1 MENSAKAIIIAGGMF
16 ILIMVITLL
25 VIFGRSLSSY
35 MQGQHDKEMVKQ
47 ITEFNNKF
55 ANYQGTELRG
65 NELISVLNRV
75 IDYNALEAGE
85 YGYDPVLVEIDLV
98 DRNALDSVI
107 KFNTSSTEEKNFLD
121 ECFQNKNKQIIK
133 NSKDKDDNL
142 KTISQ
147 KGTTI
152 LSKYSDK
159 EKYPDNYI
167 PRLTDTKLQKLS
179 AEISNIVQEQDNSTW
194 LDGYDGD
201 RKAVYNRTRAKK
213 LTSILGYQVSA
224 EGTEKCKINVDGIE
238 KDIIPTVKKATC
250 EYYQY
255 TQFKRIMFK
264 CTSIEYSQDT
274 GRINK
279 MSFEVKTTT
288 DGKIVTN

>member
-107 KFNTSSTEEKNFLD
+107 KFNSTDENFL
-121 ECFQNKNKQIIK
+121 FKKNVRKIK
-133 NSKDKDDNL
+133 NSKDSDDEL

-167 PRLTDTKLQKLS
+167 PKLTDTKLQKLS
-179 AEISNIVQEQDNSTW
+179 AEISNIAQKQDNSSW
-194 LDGYDGD
+194 LDGYD
-201 RKAVYNRTRAKK
+201 RKEVYNSTRAKK
-213 LTSILGYQVSA
+213 LTNILGYQVSA

-238 KDIIPTVKKATC
+238 KDIIPAVKKATC

-264 CTSIEYSQDT
+264 CTLIEYSQDT

>member
-1 MENSAKAIIIAGGMF
+1 MENSTKAIIIAGGMF

-25 VIFGRSLSSY
+25 VVFGRSLSSY
-35 MQGQHDKEMVKQ
+35 MQGQHDKEIVKQ
-47 ITEFNNKF
+47 VTEFNNKF

-107 KFNTSSTEEKNFLD
+107 KFNSTDENFL
-121 ECFQNKNKQIIK
+121 FKKNVRKIK
-133 NSKDKDDNL
+133 NSKDSDDEL

-152 LSKYSDK
+152 LSKYSQD
-159 EKYPDNYI
+159 DANYI
-167 PRLTDTKLQKLS
+167 PKLTDTKLQKLS
-179 AEISNIVQEQDNSTW
+179 AEISNIVQEQDNSSW

-201 RKAVYNRTRAKK
+201 RIAVYNRTRAKK
-213 LTSILGYQVSA
+213 LTSILGYEVSA
-224 EGTEKCKINVDGIE
+224 EGKIKVDGIE
-238 KDIIPTVKKATC
+238 KDIIPAVKNATC

>member
-35 MQGQHDKEMVKQ
+35 MQDQHDKEMVKQ

-107 KFNTSSTEEKNFLD
+107 KFNSKDENFL
-121 ECFQNKNKQIIK
+121 FKKNVSKIK
-133 NSKDKDDNL
+133 NSKDSDDEL

-179 AEISNIVQEQDNSTW
+179 AEISNIAQEKDNSSW
-194 LDGYDGD
+194 LDGYDGN
-201 RKAVYNRTRAKK
+201 RIAVYNRTRAKK
-213 LTSILGYQVSA
+213 LTSILGYEVSA
-224 EGTEKCKINVDGIE
+224 EGKIKVDGIE
-238 KDIIPTVKKATC
+238 KDIIPAVKNATC

>member
-1 MENSAKAIIIAGGMF
+1 MENSTKAIIIAGGMF

-25 VIFGRSLSSY
+25 VVFGRSLSSY
-35 MQGQHDKEMVKQ
+35 MQGQHDKEIVKQ
-47 ITEFNNKF
+47 VTEFNNKF

-107 KFNTSSTEEKNFLD
+107 KFNSTDENFL
-121 ECFQNKNKQIIK
+121 FKKNASKIK
-133 NSKDKDDNL
+133 NSKDSDDEL

-179 AEISNIVQEQDNSTW
+179 AEISNIAQKQDNSSW
-194 LDGYDGD
+194 LDGYD
-201 RKAVYNRTRAKK
+201 RKEVYNSTRAKK
-213 LTSILGYQVSA
+213 LTNILGYQVSA

-238 KDIIPTVKKATC
+238 KDIIPAVKKATC

-264 CTSIEYSQDT
+264 CTLIEYSQDT

>member
-1 MENSAKAIIIAGGMF
+1 MENSTKAIIIAGGMF

-107 KFNTSSTEEKNFLD
+107 KFNSTDENFL
-121 ECFQNKNKQIIK
+121 FKKNVSKIK
-133 NSKDKDDNL
+133 NSKDSDDEL

-179 AEISNIVQEQDNSTW
+179 AEISNIAQEKDNSSW
-194 LDGYDGD
+194 LNKYDEEN
-201 RKAVYNRTRAKK
+201 RKTVYNSTRAKK
-213 LTSILGYQVSA
+213 LTNILGYTVSA
-224 EGTEKCKINVDGIE
+224 VGTEICKINVDGIE
-238 KDIIPTVKKATC
+238 KDIIPAVKKATC

>member
-1 MENSAKAIIIAGGMF
+1 MENSTKAIIIAGGMF

-25 VIFGRSLSSY
+25 VVFGRSLSSY
-35 MQGQHDKEMVKQ
+35 MQGQHDKEIVKQ
-47 ITEFNNKF
+47 VTEFNNKF

-75 IDYNALEAGE
+75 IDYNALEAGV

-107 KFNTSSTEEKNFLD
+107 KFNSTDENFL
-121 ECFQNKNKQIIK
+121 FKKNASKIK
-133 NSKDKDDNL
+133 NSKDSDEAL

-179 AEISNIVQEQDNSTW
+179 AEISNIAQEKDNSSW
-194 LDGYDGD
+194 LDGYDGN
-201 RKAVYNRTRAKK
+201 RIAVYNRTRAKK
-213 LTSILGYQVSA
+213 LTSILGYEVSA
-224 EGTEKCKINVDGIE
+224 EGKIKVDGIE
-238 KDIIPTVKKATC
+238 KDIIPAVKNATC

>member
-1 MENSAKAIIIAGGMF
+1 MENSTKAIIIAGGMF

-107 KFNTSSTEEKNFLD
+107 KFNSTDENFL
-121 ECFQNKNKQIIK
+121 FKKNASKIK
-133 NSKDKDDNL
+133 NSKDSDDEL

-179 AEISNIVQEQDNSTW
+179 AEISNIAQEKDNSSW
-194 LDGYDGD
+194 LNKYDEEN
-201 RKAVYNRTRAKK
+201 RKTVYNSTRAKK
-213 LTSILGYQVSA
+213 LTNILGYTVSA
-224 EGTEKCKINVDGIE
+224 VGTEICKINVDGIE
-238 KDIIPTVKKATC
+238 KDIIPAVKKATC

>member
-1 MENSAKAIIIAGGMF
+1 MENSTKAIIIAGGMF

-25 VIFGRSLSSY
+25 VVFGRSLSSY
-35 MQGQHDKEMVKQ
+35 MQGQHDKEIVKQ
-47 ITEFNNKF
+47 VTEFNNKF

-107 KFNTSSTEEKNFLD
+107 KFNSTDENFL
-121 ECFQNKNKQIIK
+121 FKKNVRKIK
-133 NSKDKDDNL
+133 NSKDSDDEL

-179 AEISNIVQEQDNSTW
+179 AEISNIAQEKDNSSW
-194 LDGYDGD
+194 LDGYDGN
-201 RKAVYNRTRAKK
+201 RIAVYNRTRAKK
-213 LTSILGYQVSA
+213 LTSILGYTVD
-224 EGTEKCKINVDGIE
+224 EDGTCAVNNKNILNA
-238 KDIIPTVKKATC
+238 VKKATL

>member
-1 MENSAKAIIIAGGMF
+1 MENSTKAIIIAGGMF

-25 VIFGRSLSSY
+25 VVFGRSLSSY
-35 MQGQHDKEMVKQ
+35 MQGQHDKEIVKQ
-47 ITEFNNKF
+47 VTEFNNKF

-107 KFNTSSTEEKNFLD
+107 KFNSKDENFL
-121 ECFQNKNKQIIK
+121 FKKNVSKIK
-133 NSKDKDDNL
+133 NSKDSDDEL

-179 AEISNIVQEQDNSTW
+179 AEISNIAQEKDNSSW
-194 LDGYDGD
+194 LDGYDGN
-201 RKAVYNRTRAKK
+201 RIAVYNRTRAKK
-213 LTSILGYQVSA
+213 LTSILGYEVSA
-224 EGTEKCKINVDGIE
+224 EGKIKVDGIE
-238 KDIIPTVKKATC
+238 KDIIPAVKNATC

>member
-65 NELISVLNRV
+65 TELISVLNRV

-98 DRNALDSVI
+98 DRNALDRGI
-107 KFNTSSTEEKNFLD
+107 KCNSADEDVLFKKNAS
-121 ECFQNKNKQIIK
+121 KIK
-133 NSKDKDDNL
+133 NSKDSDDEL
-142 KTISQ
+142 KTVSQ
-147 KGTTI
+147 KGTTM

-179 AEISNIVQEQDNSTW
+179 AEISNIAQKQDNSSW
-194 LDGYDGD
+194 LNKYDEEN
-201 RKAVYNRTRAKK
+201 RKTVYNSTRAKK
-213 LTSILGYQVSA
+213 LTNILGYTVSA
-224 EGTEKCKINVDGIE
+224 VGTEICKINVDGIE
-238 KDIIPTVKKATC
+238 KDIIPAVKKATC

>member
-107 KFNTSSTEEKNFLD
+107 KFNSTDENFL
-121 ECFQNKNKQIIK
+121 FKKNASKIK
-133 NSKDKDDNL
+133 NSKDSDDEL

-179 AEISNIVQEQDNSTW
+179 AEISNIAQKQDNSSW
-194 LDGYDGD
+194 LDGYD
-201 RKAVYNRTRAKK
+201 RKEVYNSTRAKK
-213 LTSILGYQVSA
+213 LTNILGYTVSA
-224 EGTEKCKINVDGIE
+224 VGTEICKINVDGIE
-238 KDIIPTVKKATC
+238 KDIIPAVKKATC

>member
-35 MQGQHDKEMVKQ
+35 MQGQHDKEIVKQ
-47 ITEFNNKF
+47 VTEFNNKF

-107 KFNTSSTEEKNFLD
+107 KFNSKDENFL
-121 ECFQNKNKQIIK
+121 FKKNVSKIK
-133 NSKDKDDNL
+133 NSKDSDDEL

-179 AEISNIVQEQDNSTW
+179 AEISNIAQEKDNSSW

-201 RKAVYNRTRAKK
+201 RIAVYNRTRAKK
-213 LTSILGYQVSA
+213 LTSILGYEVSA
-224 EGTEKCKINVDGIE
+224 EGKIKVDGIE
-238 KDIIPTVKKATC
+238 KDIIPAVKNATC

>member
-107 KFNTSSTEEKNFLD
+107 KFNSTDENFL
-121 ECFQNKNKQIIK
+121 FKKNVRKIK
-133 NSKDKDDNL
+133 NSKDSDDEL

-167 PRLTDTKLQKLS
+167 PKLTDTKLQKLS
-179 AEISNIVQEQDNSTW
+179 AEISNIAQKQDNSSW

-201 RKAVYNRTRAKK
+201 RKKVYNSTRAKK
-213 LTSILGYQVSA
+213 LTNILGYKVSA
-224 EGTEKCKINVDGIE
+224 EDTEICKIDVDGIK
-238 KDIIPTVKKATC
+238 KDIIPAVKKATC

>member
-1 MENSAKAIIIAGGMF
+1 MENSTKAIIIAGGMF

-25 VIFGRSLSSY
+25 VVFGRSLSSY
-35 MQGQHDKEMVKQ
+35 MQGQHDKEIVKQ
-47 ITEFNNKF
+47 VTEFNNKF

-107 KFNTSSTEEKNFLD
+107 KFNSKDENFL
-121 ECFQNKNKQIIK
+121 FKKNVSKIK
-133 NSKDKDDNL
+133 NSKDSDDVL

-179 AEISNIVQEQDNSTW
+179 AEISNIAQEKDNSSW

-201 RKAVYNRTRAKK
+201 RIAVYNRTRAKK
-213 LTSILGYQVSA
+213 LTSILGYEVSA
-224 EGTEKCKINVDGIE
+224 EGKIKVDGIE
-238 KDIIPTVKKATC
+238 KDIIPAVKNATC

>member
-1 MENSAKAIIIAGGMF
+1 MENSTKAIIIAGGMF

-25 VIFGRSLSSY
+25 VVFGRSLSSY
-35 MQGQHDKEMVKQ
+35 MQGQHDKEIVKQ
-47 ITEFNNKF
+47 VTEFNNKF

-107 KFNTSSTEEKNFLD
+107 KFNSTDENFL
-121 ECFQNKNKQIIK
+121 FKKNASKIK
-133 NSKDKDDNL
+133 NSKDSDDEL

-179 AEISNIVQEQDNSTW
+179 AEISNIAQKQDNSSW
-194 LDGYDGD
+194 LNKYDEEN
-201 RKAVYNRTRAKK
+201 RKTVYNSTRAKK
-213 LTSILGYQVSA
+213 LTNILGYTVSA
-224 EGTEKCKINVDGIE
+224 VGTEICKINVDGIE
-238 KDIIPTVKKATC
+238 KDIIPAVKKATC

>member
-35 MQGQHDKEMVKQ
+35 MQDQHDKEIVKQ
-47 ITEFNNKF
+47 VTEFNNKF

-107 KFNTSSTEEKNFLD
+107 KFNSKDENFL
-121 ECFQNKNKQIIK
+121 FKKNVSKIK
-133 NSKDKDDNL
+133 NSKDSDDEL

-179 AEISNIVQEQDNSTW
+179 AEISNIAQEKDNSSW

-201 RKAVYNRTRAKK
+201 RIAVYNRTRAKK
-213 LTSILGYQVSA
+213 LTSILGYEVSA
-224 EGTEKCKINVDGIE
+224 EGKIKVDGIE
-238 KDIIPTVKKATC
+238 KDIIPAVKNATC

>member
-1 MENSAKAIIIAGGMF
+1 MENSTKAIIIAGGMF

-25 VIFGRSLSSY
+25 VVFGRSLSSY
-35 MQGQHDKEMVKQ
+35 MQGQHDKEIVKQ
-47 ITEFNNKF
+47 VTEFNNKF

-107 KFNTSSTEEKNFLD
+107 KFNSKDENFL
-121 ECFQNKNKQIIK
+121 FKKNVSKIK
-133 NSKDKDDNL
+133 NSKDSDNEL

-179 AEISNIVQEQDNSTW
+179 AEISNIAQEKDNSSW
-194 LDGYDGD
+194 LDGYDGN
-201 RKAVYNRTRAKK
+201 RIAVYNRTRAKK
-213 LTSILGYQVSA
+213 LTSILGYEVSA
-224 EGTEKCKINVDGIE
+224 EGKIKVDGIE
-238 KDIIPTVKKATC
+238 KDIIPAVKNATC

>member
-1 MENSAKAIIIAGGMF
+1 MF
-16 ILIMVITLL
+16 
-25 VIFGRSLSSY
+25 
-35 MQGQHDKEMVKQ
+35 K
-47 ITEFNNKF
+47 
-55 ANYQGTELRG
+55 
-65 NELISVLNRV
+65 
-75 IDYNALEAGE
+75 
-85 YGYDPVLVEIDLV
+85 
-98 DRNALDSVI
+98 
-107 KFNTSSTEEKNFLD
+107 KNVS
-121 ECFQNKNKQIIK
+121 KIK
-133 NSKDKDDNL
+133 NSKDSDDEL

-179 AEISNIVQEQDNSTW
+179 AEISNIAQEKDNSSW
-194 LDGYDGD
+194 LNKYDEEN
-201 RKAVYNRTRAKK
+201 RKTVYNSTRAKK
-213 LTSILGYQVSA
+213 LTNILGYTVSA
-224 EGTEKCKINVDGIE
+224 VGTEICKINVDGIE
-238 KDIIPTVKKATC
+238 KDIIPAVKKATC

>member
-1 MENSAKAIIIAGGMF
+1 MF

-25 VIFGRSLSSY
+25 VVFGRSLSSY
-35 MQGQHDKEMVKQ
+35 MQGQHDKEIVKQ
-47 ITEFNNKF
+47 VTEFNNKF

-107 KFNTSSTEEKNFLD
+107 KFNSKDENFL
-121 ECFQNKNKQIIK
+121 FKKNVSKIK
-133 NSKDKDDNL
+133 NSKDSDDEL

-179 AEISNIVQEQDNSTW
+179 AEISNIAQEKDNSSW

-201 RKAVYNRTRAKK
+201 RIAVYNRTRAKK
-213 LTSILGYQVSA
+213 LTSILGYEVSA
-224 EGTEKCKINVDGIE
+224 EGKIKVDGIE
-238 KDIIPTVKKATC
+238 KDIIPAVKNATC

>member
-1 MENSAKAIIIAGGMF
+1 MENSTKAIIIAGGMF

-25 VIFGRSLSSY
+25 VVFGRSLSSY

-107 KFNTSSTEEKNFLD
+107 KFNSKDENFL
-121 ECFQNKNKQIIK
+121 FKKNVSKIK
-133 NSKDKDDNL
+133 NSKDSDEAL

-152 LSKYSDK
+152 LSNYSK
-159 EKYPDNYI
+159 ENDANYI
-167 PRLTDTKLQKLS
+167 PKLTDTKLQKLS
-179 AEISNIVQEQDNSTW
+179 AEISNIVQEQDNSSW
-194 LDGYDGD
+194 LDGYDGN
-201 RKAVYNRTRAKK
+201 RIAVYNRTRAKK
-213 LTSILGYQVSA
+213 LTSILGYTVD
-224 EGTEKCKINVDGIE
+224 EDGTCAVNNKNILNA
-238 KDIIPTVKKATC
+238 VKKATL

>member
-1 MENSAKAIIIAGGMF
+1 MENSTKAIIIAGGMF

-25 VIFGRSLSSY
+25 VVFGRSLSSY
-35 MQGQHDKEMVKQ
+35 MQGQHDKEIVKQ
-47 ITEFNNKF
+47 VTEFNNKF

-107 KFNTSSTEEKNFLD
+107 KFNSTDENFL
-121 ECFQNKNKQIIK
+121 FKKNASKIK
-133 NSKDKDDNL
+133 NSKDSDEAL

-152 LSKYSDK
+152 LSNYSK
-159 EKYPDNYI
+159 ENDANYI
-167 PRLTDTKLQKLS
+167 PKLTDTKLQKLS
-179 AEISNIVQEQDNSTW
+179 AEISNIVQDQDNSSW

-201 RKAVYNRTRAKK
+201 RNAVYNRTRAKK
-213 LTSILGYQVSA
+213 LTSILGYTVY
-224 EGTEKCKINVDGIE
+224 EDGTCAVNNKSILNA
-238 KDIIPTVKKATC
+238 VKKATL

>member
-25 VIFGRSLSSY
+25 VVFGRSLSSY
-35 MQGQHDKEMVKQ
+35 MQGQHDKEIVKQ
-47 ITEFNNKF
+47 VTEFNNKF

-107 KFNTSSTEEKNFLD
+107 KFNSKDENFL
-121 ECFQNKNKQIIK
+121 FKKNVSKIK
-133 NSKDKDDNL
+133 NSKDSDDEL

-179 AEISNIVQEQDNSTW
+179 AEISNIAQEKDNSSW

-201 RKAVYNRTRAKK
+201 RIAVYNRTRAKK
-213 LTSILGYQVSA
+213 LTSILGYEVSA
-224 EGTEKCKINVDGIE
+224 EGKIKVDGIE
-238 KDIIPTVKKATC
+238 KDIIPAVKNATC

>member
-1 MENSAKAIIIAGGMF
+1 M
-16 ILIMVITLL
+16 
-25 VIFGRSLSSY
+25 
-35 MQGQHDKEMVKQ
+35 
-47 ITEFNNKF
+47 
-55 ANYQGTELRG
+55 
-65 NELISVLNRV
+65 ISVLNRV

-85 YGYDPVLVEIDLV
+85 YGYDPVLVEINFNN
-98 DRNALDSVI
+98 RTELDSVI

-121 ECFQNKNKQIIK
+121 ECFQNKNKTIIK

-142 KTISQ
+142 KKISQ

-152 LSKYSDK
+152 LSKYSQD
-159 EKYPDNYI
+159 DANYI

-179 AEISNIVQEQDNSTW
+179 AEISNIVQEQDNSSW

-213 LTSILGYQVSA
+213 LTSILGYTV
-224 EGTEKCKINVDGIE
+224 EEDGTCAVNKKNILNA
-238 KDIIPTVKKATC
+238 VKKATV
-250 EYYQY
+250 EYYQF

>member
-25 VIFGRSLSSY
+25 VVFGRSLSSY

-107 KFNTSSTEEKNFLD
+107 KFNSTDENFL
-121 ECFQNKNKQIIK
+121 FKKNVSKIK
-133 NSKDKDDNL
+133 NSKDSDDEL

-179 AEISNIVQEQDNSTW
+179 AEISNIAQEKDNSSW
-194 LDGYDGD
+194 LNKYDEEN
-201 RKAVYNRTRAKK
+201 RKTVYNSTRAKK
-213 LTSILGYQVSA
+213 LTNILGYTVSA
-224 EGTEKCKINVDGIE
+224 VGTEICKINVDGIE
-238 KDIIPTVKKATC
+238 KDIIPAVKKATC

>member
-107 KFNTSSTEEKNFLD
+107 KFNSTDENFL
-121 ECFQNKNKQIIK
+121 FKKNVSKIK
-133 NSKDKDDNL
+133 NSKDSDDEL

-179 AEISNIVQEQDNSTW
+179 AEISNIAQKQDNSSW
-194 LDGYDGD
+194 LNKYDEEN
-201 RKAVYNRTRAKK
+201 RKTVYNSTRAKK
-213 LTSILGYQVSA
+213 LTNILGYTVSA
-224 EGTEKCKINVDGIE
+224 VGTEICKINVDGIE
-238 KDIIPTVKKATC
+238 KDIIPAVKKATC

>member
-107 KFNTSSTEEKNFLD
+107 KFNSTDENFL
-121 ECFQNKNKQIIK
+121 FKKNVSKIK
-133 NSKDKDDNL
+133 NSKDSDDEL

-179 AEISNIVQEQDNSTW
+179 AEISNIAQKQDNSSW
-194 LDGYDGD
+194 LNKYDEEN
-201 RKAVYNRTRAKK
+201 RKTVYNSTRAKK
-213 LTSILGYQVSA
+213 LTNILGYTVSA
-224 EGTEKCKINVDGIE
+224 VGTEICKINVDGKE
-238 KDIIPTVKKATC
+238 KDIIPAVKKATC

>member
-35 MQGQHDKEMVKQ
+35 MQDQHDKEMVKQ

-107 KFNTSSTEEKNFLD
+107 KFNSTDENFL
-121 ECFQNKNKQIIK
+121 FKKNVSKIK
-133 NSKDKDDNL
+133 NSKDSDDEL

-179 AEISNIVQEQDNSTW
+179 AEISNIAQEKDNSSW
-194 LDGYDGD
+194 LNKYDEEN
-201 RKAVYNRTRAKK
+201 RKTVYNSTRAKK
-213 LTSILGYQVSA
+213 LTNILGYTVSA
-224 EGTEKCKINVDGIE
+224 VGTEICKINVDGIE
-238 KDIIPTVKKATC
+238 KDIIPAVKNATC

-264 CTSIEYSQDT
+264 CTLIEYSQDT

>member
-1 MENSAKAIIIAGGMF
+1 MENSTKAIIIAGGMF

-25 VIFGRSLSSY
+25 VVFGRSLSSY
-35 MQGQHDKEMVKQ
+35 MQGQHDKEIVKQ
-47 ITEFNNKF
+47 VTEFNNKF

-107 KFNTSSTEEKNFLD
+107 KFNSKDENFL
-121 ECFQNKNKQIIK
+121 FKKNVSKIK
-133 NSKDKDDNL
+133 NSKDSDDEL

-179 AEISNIVQEQDNSTW
+179 AEISNIAQEKDNSSW

-201 RKAVYNRTRAKK
+201 RIAVYNRTRAKK
-213 LTSILGYQVSA
+213 LTSILGYEVSA
-224 EGTEKCKINVDGIE
+224 EGKIKVDGIE
-238 KDIIPTVKKATC
+238 KDIIPAVKNATC

>member
-1 MENSAKAIIIAGGMF
+1 MENSTKAIIIAGGMF

-107 KFNTSSTEEKNFLD
+107 KFNSKDENFL
-121 ECFQNKNKQIIK
+121 FKKNVSKIK
-133 NSKDKDDNL
+133 NSKDSDDEL

-179 AEISNIVQEQDNSTW
+179 AEISNIAQEKDNSSW
-194 LDGYDGD
+194 LNKYDEEN
-201 RKAVYNRTRAKK
+201 RKTVYNSTRAKK
-213 LTSILGYQVSA
+213 LTNILGYTVSA
-224 EGTEKCKINVDGIE
+224 VGTEICKINVDGIE
-238 KDIIPTVKKATC
+238 KDIIPAVKKATC

>member
-1 MENSAKAIIIAGGMF
+1 MENSTKAIIIAGGMF

-25 VIFGRSLSSY
+25 VVFGRSLSSY
-35 MQGQHDKEMVKQ
+35 MQGQHDKEIVKQ
-47 ITEFNNKF
+47 VTEFNNKF

-107 KFNTSSTEEKNFLD
+107 KFNSKDENFL
-121 ECFQNKNKQIIK
+121 FKKNVSKIK
-133 NSKDKDDNL
+133 NSKDSDNEL

-179 AEISNIVQEQDNSTW
+179 AEISNIAQKQDNSSW
-194 LDGYDGD
+194 LDGYD
-201 RKAVYNRTRAKK
+201 RKEVYNSTRAKK
-213 LTSILGYQVSA
+213 LTNILGYTVSA
-224 EGTEKCKINVDGIE
+224 VGTEICKINVDGIE
-238 KDIIPTVKKATC
+238 KDIIPAVKKATC

>member
-107 KFNTSSTEEKNFLD
+107 KFNSTDENFL
-121 ECFQNKNKQIIK
+121 FKKNVSKIK
-133 NSKDKDDNL
+133 NSKDSDDEL

-179 AEISNIVQEQDNSTW
+179 AEISNIAQEKDNSSW
-194 LDGYDGD
+194 LNKYDEEN
-201 RKAVYNRTRAKK
+201 RKTVYNSTRAKK
-213 LTSILGYQVSA
+213 LTNILGYTVSA
-224 EGTEKCKINVDGIE
+224 VGTEICKINVDGIE
-238 KDIIPTVKKATC
+238 KDIIPAVKKATC

-264 CTSIEYSQDT
+264 CTSIEYSQDS

>member
-107 KFNTSSTEEKNFLD
+107 KFNSTDENFL
-121 ECFQNKNKQIIK
+121 FKKNASKIK
-133 NSKDKDDNL
+133 NSKDSDDEL

-179 AEISNIVQEQDNSTW
+179 AEISNIAQEKDNSSW
-194 LDGYDGD
+194 LNKYDEEN
-201 RKAVYNRTRAKK
+201 RKTVYNSTRAKK
-213 LTSILGYQVSA
+213 LTNILGYTVSA
-224 EGTEKCKINVDGIE
+224 VGTEICKINVDGIE
-238 KDIIPTVKKATC
+238 KDIIPAVKKATC

-264 CTSIEYSQDT
+264 CTLIEYSQDT

>member
-25 VIFGRSLSSY
+25 VVFGRSLSSY
-35 MQGQHDKEMVKQ
+35 MQGQHDKEIVKQ
-47 ITEFNNKF
+47 VTEFNNKF

-75 IDYNALEAGE
+75 IDYNALEAGV

-107 KFNTSSTEEKNFLD
+107 KFNSKDENFL
-121 ECFQNKNKQIIK
+121 FKKNVSKIK
-133 NSKDKDDNL
+133 NNKDSDDEL

-152 LSKYSDK
+152 LSKYSQD
-159 EKYPDNYI
+159 DANYI
-167 PRLTDTKLQKLS
+167 PKLTDTKLQKLS
-179 AEISNIVQEQDNSTW
+179 AEISNIVQEKDNSSW

-201 RKAVYNRTRAKK
+201 RIAVYNRTRAKK
-213 LTSILGYQVSA
+213 LTNILGYTVSA
-224 EGTEKCKINVDGIE
+224 VGTEICKINVDGIE
-238 KDIIPTVKKATC
+238 KDIIPAVKKATC

-264 CTSIEYSQDT
+264 CTLIEYSQDT

>member
-25 VIFGRSLSSY
+25 VIFGRSLSSD
-35 MQGQHDKEMVKQ
+35 MQDQHDKEMVKQ

-107 KFNTSSTEEKNFLD
+107 KFNSKDENFL
-121 ECFQNKNKQIIK
+121 FKKNVSKIK
-133 NSKDKDDNL
+133 NSKDSDNEL

-179 AEISNIVQEQDNSTW
+179 AEISNIAQEKDNSSW
-194 LDGYDGD
+194 LDGYDGN
-201 RKAVYNRTRAKK
+201 RIAVYNRTRAKK
-213 LTSILGYQVSA
+213 LTSILGYEVSA
-224 EGTEKCKINVDGIE
+224 EGKIKVDGIE
-238 KDIIPTVKKATC
+238 KDIIPAVKNATC

>member
-107 KFNTSSTEEKNFLD
+107 KFNSTDENFL
-121 ECFQNKNKQIIK
+121 FKKNASKIK
-133 NSKDKDDNL
+133 NSKDSDDEL

-179 AEISNIVQEQDNSTW
+179 AEISNIAQEKDNSSW
-194 LDGYDGD
+194 LNKYDEEN
-201 RKAVYNRTRAKK
+201 RKTVYNSTRAKK
-213 LTSILGYQVSA
+213 LTNILGYTVSA
-224 EGTEKCKINVDGIE
+224 VGTEICKINVDGIE
-238 KDIIPTVKKATC
+238 KDIIPAVKKATC

>member
-1 MENSAKAIIIAGGMF
+1 MENSTKAIIIAGGMF

-25 VIFGRSLSSY
+25 VVFGRSLSSY
-35 MQGQHDKEMVKQ
+35 MQGQHDKEIVKQ
-47 ITEFNNKF
+47 VTEFNNKF

-65 NELISVLNRV
+65 NEVISVLNRV

-107 KFNTSSTEEKNFLD
+107 KFNSKDENFL
-121 ECFQNKNKQIIK
+121 FKKNVSKIK
-133 NSKDKDDNL
+133 NSKDSDDEL

-179 AEISNIVQEQDNSTW
+179 AEISNIAQEKDNSSW

-201 RKAVYNRTRAKK
+201 RIAVYNRTRAKK
-213 LTSILGYQVSA
+213 LTSILGYEVSA
-224 EGTEKCKINVDGIE
+224 EGKIKVDGIE
-238 KDIIPTVKKATC
+238 KDIIPAVKNATC

>member
-107 KFNTSSTEEKNFLD
+107 KFNSTDENFL
-121 ECFQNKNKQIIK
+121 FKKNVSKIK
-133 NSKDKDDNL
+133 NSKDSDDEL

-179 AEISNIVQEQDNSTW
+179 AEISNIAQEKDNSSW
-194 LDGYDGD
+194 LNKYDEEN
-201 RKAVYNRTRAKK
+201 RKTVYNSTRAKK
-213 LTSILGYQVSA
+213 LTNILGYTVSA
-224 EGTEKCKINVDGIE
+224 VGTEICKINVDGIE
-238 KDIIPTVKKATC
+238 KDIIPAVKKATC

>member
-107 KFNTSSTEEKNFLD
+107 KFNSTDENFL
-121 ECFQNKNKQIIK
+121 FKKNASKIK
-133 NSKDKDDNL
+133 NSKDSDDEL

-179 AEISNIVQEQDNSTW
+179 AEISNIAQKQDNSSW
-194 LDGYDGD
+194 LDGYD
-201 RKAVYNRTRAKK
+201 RKEVYNSTRAKK
-213 LTSILGYQVSA
+213 LTNILGYQVSA

-238 KDIIPTVKKATC
+238 KDIIPAVKKATV

-264 CTSIEYSQDT
+264 CTLIEYSQDT

>member
-1 MENSAKAIIIAGGMF
+1 MENSTKAIIIAGGMF

-25 VIFGRSLSSY
+25 VVFGRSLSSY

-47 ITEFNNKF
+47 VTEFNNKF

-107 KFNTSSTEEKNFLD
+107 KFNSTDENFL
-121 ECFQNKNKQIIK
+121 FKKNVSKIK
-133 NSKDKDDNL
+133 NSKDSDEAL

-152 LSKYSDK
+152 LSNYSK
-159 EKYPDNYI
+159 ENDANYI
-167 PRLTDTKLQKLS
+167 PKLTDTKLQKLS
-179 AEISNIVQEQDNSTW
+179 AEISNIVQEQDNSSW
-194 LDGYDGD
+194 LDGYDGN
-201 RKAVYNRTRAKK
+201 RIAVYNRTRAKK
-213 LTSILGYQVSA
+213 LTSILGYTVD
-224 EGTEKCKINVDGIE
+224 EDGTCAVNNKNILNA
-238 KDIIPTVKKATC
+238 VKKATL